1 MSVKKSLIP
10 AVGIV
15 GMVAGGAAA
24 YLYLKGNFSDAANP
38 IASAKV
44 VPDEAL
50 MATFIS
56 TDPKPWLQLQQFGTP
71 EAEKLIKQCFQD
83 LNQQLLTQYNIDYEQ
98 DLKPWVGSVAIA
110 VLPSSS
116 SKSVQDTLQSK
127 SAPNLLMVVGIKDKL
142 SAWNFANKLKS
153 DKTLTTQEI
162 NYKGEKIT
170 ETASKGES
178 TYSSVLSDR
187 LVLASDKQAVEQAID
202 TYKGEPSFAN
212 KDGVE
217 SLLSK
222 GVNLKNSVAQVYLPD
237 YAGVMQQ
244 LIESSPNRRQLP
256 PEALTQLQQV
266 KSMVAGVGIDEAGIR
281 MKAIALVDQN
291 AKMVNYQPS
300 AGKILSN
307 FPIDT
312 FALVSGNGISRQW
325 SAFVDQ
331 TKNISEVNLA
341 LGYARQYLKTYNLN
355 LDKDVFGWMDGEFAL
370 AAIPSSQ
377 GLLASIG
384 FGGALVFDTSD
395 RAGAEATLNKLDAIA
410 KNNFVT
416 VASRDIGGKTI
427 TEWQV
432 PFQGALLGHGWLDNH
447 TIFVAL
453 GDSVVDAIAT
463 KPNSSLNNSE
473 SFKAVTG
480 SLQQPNVGYF
490 YLDMDRTMSVV
501 NRFATR
507 SYVITPEASTFLN
520 SIRGIGMTA
529 SSPDKS
535 ISQMELLLAL
545 KPRKS

>member
-1 MSVKKSLIP
+1 MSAKKSLIP
-10 AVGIV
+10 VVGIV
-15 GMVAGGAAA
+15 GIVAGGAAA
-24 YLYLKGNFSDAANP
+24 YLYLKGNFGDAANP
-38 IASAKV
+38 LASAKV
-44 VPDEAL
+44 VPNDAL

-56 TDPKPWLQLQQFGTP
+56 TDPKPWSQLQQFGTP
-71 EAEKLIKQCFQD
+71 EAENLIKQGFQD
-83 LNQQLLTQYNIDYEQ
+83 FNQQLLTQYNIDYEQ

-110 VLPSSS
+110 VLPSPA
-116 SKSVQDTLQSK
+116 KSVQDTLQSK
-127 SAPNLLMVVGIKDKL
+127 SVPSLLMVVGIKDKL
-142 SAWNFANKLKS
+142 SAWNFAHKLKS
-153 DKTLTTQEI
+153 DKALRSQDVD
-162 NYKGEKIT
+162 YKGEHIT
-170 ETASKGES
+170 ETTGKGES
-178 TYSSVLSDR
+178 TYSSVLGDR
-187 LVLASDKQAVEQAID
+187 LVLASDKQAVEHAID

-222 GVNLKNSVAQVYLPD
+222 GINLKNSVAQIYLPD

-244 LIESSPNRRQLP
+244 LIESSPNGKLP

-281 MKAIALVDQN
+281 MKAIALLDSN
-291 AKMVNYQPS
+291 AIKIDYQPS
-300 AGKILSN
+300 GGKIVSN
-307 FPIDT
+307 FPADT

-341 LGYARQYLKTYNLN
+341 LGYARQYLKSYNLN

-370 AAIPSSQ
+370 AAIPSNQ

-384 FGGALVFDTSD
+384 FGGALVFDTND
-395 RAGAEATLNKLDAIA
+395 RATAEATLNKLDAIA
-410 KNNFVT
+410 RNNSIM
-416 VASRDIGGKTI
+416 VAPKDVGGKTI
-427 TEWQV
+427 TQWQV

-447 TIFVAL
+447 TVFVAV
-453 GDSVVDAIAT
+453 GDSVVDAIAS

-480 SLQQPNVGYF
+480 SLQQPNAGYF
-490 YLDMDRTMSVV
+490 YLDMDRTMSFVSS
-501 NRFATR
+501 ATQ
-507 SYVITPEASTFLN
+507 SQVITPEASAFLN

>member
-71 EAEKLIKQCFQD
+71 EAEKLIKQGFQD
-83 LNQQLLTQYNIDYEQ
+83 FNRQLLTQYNIDYEQ

-116 SKSVQDTLQSK
+116 SRSVQFTPQSK

-153 DKTLTTQEI
+153 DKALTTQEI
-162 NYKGEKIT
+162 DYKGEKIT

-178 TYSSVLSDR
+178 TYSSVLGDR

-244 LIESSPNRRQLP
+244 LIESSPNGKHLP
-256 PEALTQLQQV
+256 LEALALQQV

-281 MKAIALVDQN
+281 MKAIALVDPN
-291 AKMVNYQPS
+291 AKIVNYQPS

-463 KPNSSLNNSE
+463 PNSSLNNSE

-490 YLDMDRTMSVV
+490 YLDIDRTMSVV

>member
-15 GMVAGGAAA
+15 GMIAGGAAA

-71 EAEKLIKQCFQD
+71 EAEKLIKQGFQD
-83 LNQQLLTQYNIDYEQ
+83 FNRQLLTQYNIDYEQ

-116 SKSVQDTLQSK
+116 SRAVQFTPQSK
-127 SAPNLLMVVGIKDKL
+127 SATSLLMVVGIKDKL

-162 NYKGEKIT
+162 DYKGEKIT

-178 TYSSVLSDR
+178 TYSSVLGDR
-187 LVLASDKQAVEQAID
+187 LVLASDKQAVEHAID

-217 SLLSK
+217 NLLSK

-244 LIESSPNRRQLP
+244 LIESSPNGKQLP
-256 PEALTQLQQV
+256 PEALALQQV

-281 MKAIALVDQN
+281 MKAIALLGPN
-291 AKMVNYQPS
+291 AIKFDYQPS
-300 AGKILSN
+300 AGKIVNN
-307 FPIDT
+307 FPADT
-312 FALVSGNGISRQW
+312 FALISGMGISRQW

-370 AAIPSSQ
+370 AAIPSNQ

-384 FGGALVFDTSD
+384 FGGTLVFDTSD

-416 VASRDIGGKTI
+416 VASKDIGGKTI

-432 PFQGALLGHGWLDNH
+432 PFQGALLGHGWLDND
-447 TIFVAL
+447 TVFVAL
-453 GDSVVDAIAT
+453 GGSLVDAIAT

-480 SLQQPNVGYF
+480 SLQQPNAGYF
-490 YLDMDRTMSVV
+490 YLDMDRTMSFV
-501 NRFATR
+501 NRFATQ
-507 SYVITPEASTFLN
+507 SYVITPEASAFLN

>member
-1 MSVKKSLIP
+1 M
-10 AVGIV
+10 
-15 GMVAGGAAA
+15 
-24 YLYLKGNFSDAANP
+24 
-38 IASAKV
+38 
-44 VPDEAL
+44 
-50 MATFIS
+50 
-56 TDPKPWLQLQQFGTP
+56 
-71 EAEKLIKQCFQD
+71 
-83 LNQQLLTQYNIDYEQ
+83 TQYNIDYEQ
-98 DLKPWVGSVAIA
+98 DLEPWVGSVMVA
-110 VLPSSS
+110 VLPSSPS
-116 SKSVQDTLQSK
+116 SSVQFTPQSK
-127 SAPNLLMVVGIKDKL
+127 SPTSLLMVVGIKDKL
-142 SAWNFANKLKS
+142 SAWNFAHKLKS

-170 ETASKGES
+170 ETTSKGES

-187 LVLASDKQAVEQAID
+187 LVLASNKQAVEHAID
-202 TYKGEPSFAN
+202 TYKGEPSFDN

-222 GVNLKNSVAQVYLPD
+222 GINLKNSVAQVYLPD

-244 LIESSPNRRQLP
+244 LIESSPNGKQLP
-256 PEALTQLQQV
+256 SEALTQLQQV
-266 KSMVAGVGIDEAGIR
+266 KSLVAGIGIDEAGIR
-281 MKAIALVDQN
+281 MKAIALLDSNAIKVD
-291 AKMVNYQPS
+291 YQPS
-300 AGKILSN
+300 ADKIVTN
-307 FPIDT
+307 FPADT
-312 FALVSGNGISRQW
+312 FALISGMRISRQW

-377 GLLASIG
+377 GLLAKIG

-410 KNNFVT
+410 RNNFVT

-432 PFQGALLGHGWLDNH
+432 PFQGSLLGHGWLDNH
-447 TIFVAL
+447 TVFVAL
-453 GDSVVDAIAT
+453 GDSIADAIASS
-463 KPNSSLNNSE
+463 PNSSLNKSDA
-473 SFKAVTG
+473 FKTVTG
-480 SLQQPNVGYF
+480 SLQQPNAGYF
-490 YLDMDRTMSVV
+490 YLDMDRTMSFVSS
-501 NRFATR
+501 ATQNHA
-507 SYVITPEASTFLN
+507 IIPKASAILN

-535 ISQMELLLAL
+535 ISEMELLLAL

>member
-127 SAPNLLMVVGIKDKL
+127 SAANLLMVVGIKDKL
-142 SAWNFANKLKS
+142 SAWNLTNKLKS
-153 DKTLTTQEI
+153 DKTLITQEI

-222 GVNLKNSVAQVYLPD
+222 GVNLTNSVAQVYLPD

-244 LIESSPNRRQLP
+244 LIESSPNGKQLP
-256 PEALTQLQQV
+256 PEALALQQV

-501 NRFATR
+501 NRFATQNQ
-507 SYVITPEASTFLN
+507 VITPEASAFLN

>member
-10 AVGIV
+10 AIGIV
-15 GMVAGGAAA
+15 GIVAGGAAA

-56 TDPKPWLQLQQFGTP
+56 TDPKPWSQLQQFGTP
-71 EAEKLIKQCFQD
+71 EAEKLIEKGFQD
-83 LNQQLLTQYNIDYEQ
+83 FNQQLLTQSHIDYEK
-98 DLKPWVGSVAIA
+98 DLKPWVSSVMVA
-110 VLPSSS
+110 VLPSNPSS
-116 SKSVQDTLQSK
+116 SVQFTPQSK
-127 SAPNLLMVVGIKDKL
+127 SPTSLLMVVGIKDKL

-153 DKTLTTQEI
+153 DQTLTTQEI

-187 LVLASDKQAVEQAID
+187 LVLASDRQAVEQAID

-222 GVNLKNSVAQVYLPD
+222 GVNLKNSVVQIYLPD

-244 LIESSPNRRQLP
+244 LIESSPNRKQLP
-256 PEALTQLQQV
+256 PEALIQLQQV

-281 MKAIALVDQN
+281 MKAIALLDPNAIKVD
-291 AKMVNYQPS
+291 YQPS
-300 AGKILSN
+300 AGKIVNN
-307 FPIDT
+307 FPADT
-312 FALVSGNGISRQW
+312 FALISGMGISRQW

-377 GLLASIG
+377 GLLANIG

-410 KNNFVT
+410 RNNFVT

-432 PFQGALLGHGWLDNH
+432 PFQGSLLGHGWLDND
-447 TIFVAL
+447 TVFVAL
-453 GDSVVDAIAT
+453 GGSIADAIAT
-463 KPNSSLNNSE
+463 SPNSSLNNSDA
-473 SFKAVTG
+473 FKAVTG
-480 SLQQPNVGYF
+480 SLQQPNAGYF
-490 YLDMDRTMSVV
+490 YLDMDRTMSFVSS
-501 NRFATR
+501 ATQNHA
-507 SYVITPEASTFLN
+507 ITPEASAILN

-535 ISQMELLLAL
+535 ISEMELLLAL

>member
-71 EAEKLIKQCFQD
+71 EAEKLIKQGFQD

-142 SAWNFANKLKS
+142 SAWNFANKLKL
-153 DKTLTTQEI
+153 DKALTIQEI
-162 NYKGEKIT
+162 DYKGEKIT

-178 TYSSVLSDR
+178 TYSSVLGDR

-244 LIESSPNRRQLP
+244 LIESSPNGKQLP

-281 MKAIALVDQN
+281 MKAIALVDPN

-395 RAGAEATLNKLDAIA
+395 RAGAEASLNKLDAIA

-416 VASRDIGGKTI
+416 VASKDIGGKTI

-432 PFQGALLGHGWLDNH
+432 PFQGSLLGHGWLDND
-447 TIFVAL
+447 TVFVAL

-501 NRFATR
+501 NRFATQNQ
-507 SYVITPEASTFLN
+507 VITPEASAFLN